1 MVMTP
6 YVKTILRSIRMT
18 LPRFLA
24 IFAIIA
30 LGVGFFSG
38 LKVTTPSFVYTADI
52 YTKEYSMFDFKLLS
66 TIGFEQAD
74 IDEIAKRTNCIV
86 EGSYTAD
93 CAAYLGDTVSA
104 DTVRFLSITQ
114 NVNKLKLESG
124 RMPEKPDE
132 IVIDGYM
139 VSSARIGDKLV
150 IADETSESAR
160 KMFKYN
166 EYTVVGTARTPV
178 YMNFQRGTSDE
189 GSGSVSYYVCA
200 LPEAFDSEY
209 FTEAYLYANTGL
221 YIYSDEYQAWA
232 KTAEDE
238 YGDIVED
245 VINKRFDRLLKDE
258 YQKLYDGFD
267 EFNDEIGDAWDEIT
281 DGRKELNDGKK
292 ELEDAQKEIDD
303 GRKELADAKKTLDD
317 SKKKLNEAK
326 KKLNSASVEIGAGK
340 TQLENAKKQ
349 LDGYKAQLDGYQQ
362 QINDGKAQL
371 SEARTNAPSQ
381 ITGLKSLI
389 SGLKSQIADIEA
401 GIINNQGR
409 LEQATDEDEIAEIE
423 GQIET
428 QKKNKEELQKKLS
441 EYEQQLSTLE
451 TMVAGG
457 FDAQEAEL
465 NSRQEQLDAQYAAY
479 TENLQKYELQKD
491 AYDKGVKE
499 YNKGKAEY
507 DSGLKKYNDG
517 LKKYN
522 DGVKKLDDAQKEVDD
537 GWAEYNDG
545 VFELWK
551 GYSEFSYEAETAFRS
566 ELVYGY
572 VLLEAV
578 DAPDTY
584 TLGRDKNTG
593 YVCFDND
600 SKIVDGIAAVFPI
613 FFFAIAALVCSTTMS
628 RMVSDERGIIG
639 TMRALGFTDTA
650 IVMKYAI
657 YAGSASV
664 LGGVLGFLGG
674 TKLFPAV
681 IWEVYA
687 MMYGFTEISFKSSA
701 LLFVIALG
709 VALICTVG
717 VSVVTAMSALTG
729 MPAELIRPKAPLPGK
744 RILLERIGFIWTRMK
759 FLHKVSARN
768 VFRFKKR
775 MWMMIVGIAGC
786 TALLLTAFGL
796 YDSICNVVNIQY
808 DDIMKYDLQVMFDD
822 KYRQYEIENAAKAAS
837 ENAGVNC
844 EYVIVK
850 DDVAKNNGSGYVRDL
865 EMFISDDPNVSK
877 IFGLTDVKTGETLPW
892 PADGEVAVSSK
903 LAEKNNVK
911 VGDSVTL
918 LYGDDDHE
926 VTLKVGSV
934 FTNYTFHYVMM
945 TPNTYRESFG
955 KPYTPETIL
964 FKTETKTS
972 ADAYKVASFLT
983 DNYTIKTW
991 SSTNDS
997 RESFAKTME
1006 RMNYVIVLVITCAA
1020 ALAFIVLFNLNNI
1033 NITERIREIATLK
1046 VMGFNKRE
1054 TGAYVTRENVILVL
1068 LGFVVGIPLGFLLHR
1083 YVMAQIAM
1091 DMVTYQVRIVPLSY
1105 FYSLAFVLLFSTIVN
1120 LIMRA
1125 KIEKIDMAESLKS
1138 AE

>member
-1 MVMTP
+1 MKP
-6 YVKTILRSIRMT
+6 YAKTILRSIRMT
-18 LPRFLA
+18 LPRFIA

-30 LGVGFFSG
+30 LGVGFFAG
-38 LKVTTPSFVYTADI
+38 LKVTTPSFVRTADV
-52 YTKEYSMFDFKLLS
+52 YTKEYAMFDFKFLS
-66 TIGFEQAD
+66 TIGFEQED
-74 IDEIAKRTNCIV
+74 IDEIAKRTNCVV

-93 CAAYLGDTVSA
+93 CAAFLGDTAGA
-104 DTVRFLSITQ
+104 DTVRFLSITK

-132 IVIDGYM
+132 IVIDGYKA
-139 VSSARIGDKLV
+139 SSAHIGEKLV

-160 KMFKYN
+160 KMFKFK

-189 GSGSVSYYVCA
+189 GSGTVSYYVCA
-200 LPEAFDSEY
+200 LPGAFDSEY
-209 FTEAYLYANTGL
+209 FTEAYLYADTGL
-221 YIYSDEYQAWA
+221 YIYSDEYKDWA
-232 KTAEDE
+232 KTAEE
-238 YGDIVED
+238 QYGDIVED
-245 VINKRFDRLLKDE
+245 VIGKRFEKLLKDE

-267 EFNDEIGDAWDEIT
+267 EFNEEIGDAWDEIT
-281 DGRKELNDGKK
+281 DGQKELDDGKK
-292 ELEDAQKEIDD
+292 ELEDAQKEINDN
-303 GRKELADAKKTLDD
+303 RKKLADAKKTLDST
-317 SKKKLNEAK
+317 SKKLKDANKELTSAKVLLN
-326 KKLNSASVEIGAGK
+326 AGK
-340 TQLENAKKQ
+340 SQLDKGKKE
-349 LDGYKAQLDGYQQ
+349 LDGYKSQLDAGQKAIDDARTQ
-362 QINDGKAQL
+362 LSTARSQTADGIRELRSSIPTLESSVSSVQAGITNYEESLANETDPDEIARLEDLIEEQKKKKAELEKKL
-371 SEARTNAPSQ
+371 SEARAKLT
-381 ITGLKSLI
+381 
-389 SGLKSQIADIEA
+389 E
-401 GIINNQGR
+401 
-409 LEQATDEDEIAEIE
+409 LEQ
-423 GQIET
+423 
-428 QKKNKEELQKKLS
+428 LQG
-441 EYEQQLSTLE
+441 T
-451 TMVAGG
+451 
-457 FDAQEAEL
+457 FDGQEAQI
-465 NSRQEQLDAQYAAY
+465 NAQQEQLDAQVAVYNDSLAKY
-479 TENLQKYELQKD
+479 QTEKAK
-491 AYDKGVKE
+491 YDKSLE
-499 YNKGKAEY
+499 QYNKGKAEY
-507 DSGLKKYNDG
+507 DDGLKKYNDG
-517 LKKYN
+517 LKKYK

-537 GWAEYNDG
+537 GWKEYHDG
-545 VFELWK
+545 VFELWR
-551 GYSEFSYEAETAFRS
+551 GYSEFAYAADTTFRS

-572 VLLEAV
+572 VLLDSV
-578 DAPDTY
+578 DPPDTY

-639 TMRALGFTDTA
+639 TMRALGFSDTA

-664 LGGVLGFLGG
+664 LGGVLGFMGG

-687 MMYGFTEISFKSSA
+687 MMYGFTTLEFATSIP
-701 LLFVIALG
+701 LFILSLG

-822 KYRQYEIENAAKAAS
+822 KYRQYEIEDAAAAAS
-837 ENAGVNC
+837 ANAGINC
-844 EYVIVK
+844 EYAVVK
-850 DDVAKNNGSGYVRDL
+850 DDTAKNNGSGYVRDL
-865 EMFISDDPNVSK
+865 EMFISDDPNTSL
-877 IFGLTDVKTGETLPW
+877 IFGLNDVKTGESLSW
-892 PADGEVAVSSK
+892 PADGEVAVSGK

-911 VGDSVTL
+911 AGDYITL
-918 LYGDDDHE
+918 LYGDDEHE

-945 TPNTYRESFG
+945 TPATYKEAFG
-955 KPYTPETIL
+955 KPYTPETVL
-964 FKTETKTS
+964 FKTSTKTS
-972 ADAYKVASFLT
+972 ADSYKVASYLT
-983 DNYTIKTW
+983 DNYDIKTW

-1068 LGFVVGIPLGFLLHR
+1068 LGFVVGLPLGFLLHR

>member
-1 MVMTP
+1 MVMKP
-6 YVKTILRSIRMT
+6 YAKTILRSIRMT
-18 LPRFLA
+18 LPRFIA

-30 LGVGFFSG
+30 LGVGFFAG
-38 LKVTTPSFVYTADI
+38 LKVTTPSFVHTADV
-52 YTKEYSMFDFKLLS
+52 YTNEYAMFDFKFLS
-66 TIGFEQAD
+66 TIGFEQED

-93 CAAYLGDTVSA
+93 CAAFLGDTVSA
-104 DTVRFLSITQ
+104 DTVRFLSITK

-132 IVIDGYM
+132 IVIDGYK
-139 VSSARIGDKLV
+139 VSSARIGDKLI

-160 KMFKYN
+160 DMFKYK

-189 GSGSVSYYVCA
+189 GSGTVSYFVCA

-209 FTEAYLYANTGL
+209 YTEAYLYANTGL
-221 YIYSDEYQAWA
+221 YIYSDEYKEWA
-232 KTAEDE
+232 KGAESQ
-238 YGDIVED
+238 YGDIVDD
-245 VINKRFDRLLKDE
+245 VIGKRFEKLLKDE
-258 YQKLYDGFD
+258 YKKLYDGFD
-267 EFNDEIGDAWDEIT
+267 EFNEEIGDAWDEIADGQKELD
-281 DGRKELNDGKK
+281 DGRK
-292 ELEDAQKEIDD
+292 ELEDAQKEINDN
-303 GRKELADAKKTLDD
+303 RKKLADAKKTLDSS
-317 SKKKLNEAK
+317 SKKLKDANKELTSAKVLLN
-326 KKLNSASVEIGAGK
+326 AGK
-340 TQLENAKKQ
+340 SQLDKGKKE
-349 LDGYKAQLDGYQQ
+349 LDGYKSQLDAGQKAIDDARSQ
-362 QINDGKAQL
+362 LATARTQTADGIRDLRNNIPQLESSISSVQAGITNYEESLANETDPDEIARLEELIEEQKKKKADLEKKL
-371 SEARTNAPSQ
+371 SEARS
-381 ITGLKSLI
+381 
-389 SGLKSQIADIEA
+389 
-401 GIINNQGR
+401 
-409 LEQATDEDEIAEIE
+409 
-423 GQIET
+423 
-428 QKKNKEELQKKLS
+428 KLS
-441 EYEQQLSTLE
+441 ELEQLQGTFDGQE
-451 TMVAGG
+451 AQI
-457 FDAQEAEL
+457 DAQ
-465 NSRQEQLDAQYAAY
+465 QEQLNAQVSAY
-479 TENLQKYELQKD
+479 NDSLAKYQTEKAK
-491 AYDKGVKE
+491 YDKSLE
-499 YNKGKAEY
+499 QYNKGKAEY
-507 DSGLKKYNDG
+507 DDGMKKYNDG
-517 LKKYN
+517 LKKYK

-537 GWAEYNDG
+537 GWKEYHDG
-545 VFELWK
+545 VFELWR
-551 GYSEFSYEAETAFRS
+551 GYSEFSYAADTTFRS

-572 VLLEAV
+572 VLLDAV
-578 DAPDTY
+578 DPPDTY

-687 MMYGFTEISFKSSA
+687 MMYGFTTLEFATSVP
-701 LLFVIALG
+701 LFILSLG

-822 KYRQYEIENAAKAAS
+822 KYRQYELEDAANAAL
-837 ENAGVNC
+837 AGSGINY
-844 EYVIVK
+844 EYAIVK
-850 DDVAKNNGSGYVRDL
+850 DDQAKNNGSGYVRDL
-865 EMFISDDPNVSK
+865 EMFISDDPNTSL
-877 IFGLTDVKTGETLPW
+877 IFGLTDLKTGETLPW
-892 PADGEVAVSSK
+892 PADGEVAVSGK

-911 VGDSVTL
+911 AGDTITL
-918 LYGDDDHE
+918 LYGDDEHE
-926 VTLKVGSV
+926 VKLKVGSV

-945 TPNTYRESFG
+945 TPATYREAFG

-964 FKTETKTS
+964 VKTETKTS
-972 ADAYKVASFLT
+972 ADSYKVASYLT
-983 DNYTIKTW
+983 DDYNIKTW

-1006 RMNYVIVLVITCAA
+1006 RMNYVIVLVIACAA
-1020 ALAFIVLFNLNNI
+1020 TLAFIVLFNLNNI

-1046 VMGFNKRE
+1046 VMGFNKVE
-1054 TGAYVTRENVILVL
+1054 TGAYVTRENVILVQ
-1068 LGFVVGIPLGFLLHR
+1068 LGFIVGLPLGFLLHR

-1105 FYSLAFVLLFSTIVN
+1105 LYSLAFVLLFSTIVN

>member
-1 MVMTP
+1 MVMKP
-6 YVKTILRSIRMT
+6 YAKTILRSIRMT
-18 LPRFLA
+18 LPRFIA

-30 LGVGFFSG
+30 LGVGFFAG
-38 LKVTTPSFVYTADI
+38 LKVTTPSFVHTADV
-52 YTKEYSMFDFKLLS
+52 YTKEYAMFDFKFLS

-74 IDEIAKRTNCIV
+74 IDEIAKRTNCVV

-93 CAAYLGDTVSA
+93 CAAFLGDTVSA
-104 DTVRFLSITQ
+104 DTVRFLSITK

-132 IVIDGYM
+132 IVIDGYRI
-139 VSSARIGDKLV
+139 SSAHIGEKLV

-160 KMFKYN
+160 EMFKYK
-166 EYTVVGTARTPV
+166 EYTIVGTARTPV

-189 GSGSVSYYVCA
+189 GSGSVLYYVCA

-209 FTEAYLYANTGL
+209 FTEAYLYADTGL
-221 YIYSDEYQAWA
+221 YIYSDEYKDWA
-232 KTAEDE
+232 KNAEDQ
-238 YGDIVED
+238 YGDIVDD
-245 VINKRFDRLLKDE
+245 VINKRFERLLKDE

-267 EFNDEIGDAWDEIT
+267 EFNEEIGDAWDEIE
-281 DGRKELNDGKK
+281 DGQEELDDAKK
-292 ELEDAQKEIDD
+292 KLEDAQKEINDN
-303 GRKELADAKKTLDD
+303 RKKLTDAKKTLDNS
-317 SKKKLNEAK
+317 SKKLKDANKELTSAKVLLDAGKSQLTKAK
-326 KKLNSASVEIGAGK
+326 KE
-340 TQLENAKKQ
+340 
-349 LDGYKAQLDGYQQ
+349 LDGYKSQLDGYQKS
-362 QINDGKAQL
+362 IDDGREKL
-371 SEARTNAPSQ
+371 SNARIQTAEGIKELKNTIPS
-381 ITGLKSLI
+381 LES
-389 SGLKSQIADIEA
+389 SIASVEA
-401 GIINNQGR
+401 GIANLQAS
-409 LEQATDEDEIAEIE
+409 LDQATDPDEIERLTE
-423 GQIET
+423 QIDT
-428 QKKNKEELQKKLS
+428 QKKTKAELEGKLSAARQKLAELQ
-441 EYEQQLSTLE
+441 TLE
-451 TMVAGG
+451 SG
-457 FDAQEAEL
+457 FDGQEAQL
-465 NSRQEQLDAQYAAY
+465 NEQQEQLNAQYAAY
-479 TENLQKYELQKD
+479 NENYGKYATEKAK
-491 AYDKGVKE
+491 YDKSLE
-499 YNKGKAEY
+499 QYNKGKAEY
-507 DSGLKKYNDG
+507 DSGLKQYNDG

-522 DGVKKLDDAQKEVDD
+522 DGVKKLDKAQKEVDD
-537 GWAEYNDG
+537 GWKEYHDG

-551 GYSEFSYEAETAFRS
+551 GYSEFSYAADTTFRA

-572 VLLEAV
+572 ILLDSV

-639 TMRALGFTDTA
+639 TMRALGFSDTA

-664 LGGVLGFLGG
+664 LGGVLGFMGG

-687 MMYGFTEISFKSSA
+687 MMYGFTTLEFSTSIP
-701 LLFVIALG
+701 LFILSLG

-822 KYRQYEIENAAKAAS
+822 KYRQYEIEDAAKAALEHS
-837 ENAGVNC
+837 GINY
-844 EYVIVK
+844 EYAVVK
-850 DDVAKNNGSGYVRDL
+850 DDVAKNSGSGYVRDL
-865 EMFISDDPNVSK
+865 EMFISDDPNTSL
-877 IFGLTDVKTGETLPW
+877 IFGLNDLKTGEALPW
-892 PADGEVAVSSK
+892 PSDGEVAVSGK

-911 VGDSVTL
+911 VGDNITL
-918 LYGDDDHE
+918 LYGDDEHE
-926 VTLKVGSV
+926 VTLKVGSI

-945 TPNTYRESFG
+945 TPNTYREAFE

-964 FKTETKTS
+964 VKTETKTS
-972 ADAYKVASFLT
+972 ADSYKVASYLT
-983 DNYTIKTW
+983 DNYDIKTW

-1068 LGFVVGIPLGFLLHR
+1068 LGFIVGIPLGFLLHR

>member
-1 MVMTP
+1 MVMKP
-6 YVKTILRSIRMT
+6 YAKTILRSIRMT
-18 LPRFLA
+18 LPRFIA

-30 LGVGFFSG
+30 LGVGFFAG
-38 LKVTTPSFVYTADI
+38 LKVTTPSFVHTADV
-52 YTKEYSMFDFKLLS
+52 YTKDYAMFDFKFLS
-66 TIGFEQAD
+66 TIGFEEED
-74 IDEIAKRTNCIV
+74 IDEIAKRTNCVV

-93 CAAYLGDTVSA
+93 CAAFLGDSVSA
-104 DTVRFLSITQ
+104 DTVRFLSITK
-114 NVNKLKLESG
+114 NVNKLKLEAG

-132 IVIDGYM
+132 IVIDGYR
-139 VSSARIGDKLV
+139 VSSAHIGEKLV

-160 KMFKYN
+160 EMFKYK

-189 GSGSVSYYVCA
+189 GSGSILYYVCA

-209 FTEAYLYANTGL
+209 YTEAYLYADTGL
-221 YIYSDEYQAWA
+221 YIYSDEYKDWA
-232 KTAEDE
+232 KTAEDQ
-238 YGDIVED
+238 YGKVVED
-245 VINKRFDRLLKDE
+245 VINKRFEKLLKDE

-267 EFNDEIGDAWDEIT
+267 EFNEEISDAWDEIE
-281 DGRKELNDGKK
+281 DGQKELDDAKK
-292 ELEDAQKEIDD
+292 KLEDGQKEINDN
-303 GRKELADAKKTLDD
+303 RKKLADAKKTLDNS
-317 SKKKLNEAK
+317 SKKLKDANKELTSAKVMLN
-326 KKLNSASVEIGAGK
+326 AGK
-340 TQLENAKKQ
+340 SQLDKAKKQ
-349 LDGYKAQLDGYQQ
+349 LDGYKSQLDGYQKE
-362 QINDGKAQL
+362 INDGREKLSDARTQTAEGIKELKKNIPILESSIASVGAGITNLQAQL
-371 SEARTNAPSQ
+371 
-381 ITGLKSLI
+381 
-389 SGLKSQIADIEA
+389 D
-401 GIINNQGR
+401 
-409 LEQATDEDEIAEIE
+409 QATDPDEIEELKAK
-423 GQIET
+423 IET
-428 QKKNKEELQKKLS
+428 QKNTKADLESKLAAAKQKLTELETLEAGFDGQEEQLNAKQEELNQ
-441 EYEQQLSTLE
+441 
-451 TMVAGG
+451 
-457 FDAQEAEL
+457 
-465 NSRQEQLDAQYAAY
+465 QYAAY
-479 TENLQKYELQKD
+479 NDSYSQYVTEKTK
-491 AYDKGVKE
+491 YDKSLE
-499 YNKGKAEY
+499 QYNKGKAEY
-507 DSGLKKYNDG
+507 DEGLKKYNDG
-517 LKKYN
+517 LKKYK

-537 GWAEYNDG
+537 GWKEYNDG
-545 VFELWK
+545 VLELWN
-551 GYSEFSYEAETAFRS
+551 GYSEFAYAADTTFRA

-572 VLLEAV
+572 ILLDSV

-584 TLGRDKNTG
+584 ALGRDKNTG

-639 TMRALGFTDTA
+639 TMRALGFSDTA

-687 MMYGFTEISFKSSA
+687 MMYGFTTLEFSTSIP
-701 LLFVIALG
+701 LFILSLG

-729 MPAELIRPKAPLPGK
+729 MPAELIRPKAPLPGT

-822 KYRQYEIENAAKAAS
+822 KYRQYEIEDAAKAALTNS
-837 ENAGVNC
+837 GINY

-865 EMFISDDPNVSK
+865 EMFISDDPNTSL
-877 IFGLTDVKTGETLPW
+877 IFGLTDVKTGEPLPW
-892 PADGEVAVSSK
+892 PADGEIAVSGK

-911 VGDSVTL
+911 PGDSVTL
-918 LYGDDDHE
+918 LYGDDEHE

-945 TPNTYRESFG
+945 TPATYKEAFG
-955 KPYTPETIL
+955 KPYTPETIIV
-964 FKTETKTS
+964 KTETKTS
-972 ADAYKVASFLT
+972 ADSYKVASYLT
-983 DNYTIKTW
+983 DNYDIKTW

-1068 LGFVVGIPLGFLLHR
+1068 LGFIVGIPLGFLLHR

>member
-1 MVMTP
+1 MVMKP
-6 YVKTILRSIRMT
+6 YAKTILRSIRMT
-18 LPRFLA
+18 LPRFIA

-30 LGVGFFSG
+30 LGVGFFAG
-38 LKVTTPSFVYTADI
+38 LKVTTPSFVHTADV
-52 YTKEYSMFDFKLLS
+52 YTKEYAMFDFKFLS

-74 IDEIAKRTNCIV
+74 IDEIAKRTNCVV

-93 CAAYLGDTVSA
+93 CAAFLGDTVSA
-104 DTVRFLSITQ
+104 DTVRFLSITK

-132 IVIDGYM
+132 IVIDGYRI
-139 VSSARIGDKLV
+139 SSAHIGEKLV

-160 KMFKYN
+160 EMFKYK
-166 EYTVVGTARTPV
+166 EYTIVGTARTPV

-189 GSGSVSYYVCA
+189 GSGSVLYYVCA

-209 FTEAYLYANTGL
+209 FTEAYLYADTGL
-221 YIYSDEYQAWA
+221 YIYSDEYKDWA
-232 KTAEDE
+232 KNAESQ
-238 YGDIVED
+238 YGDIVDD
-245 VINKRFDRLLKDE
+245 VINKRFERLLKDE

-267 EFNDEIGDAWDEIT
+267 EFNEEIGDAWGEIE
-281 DGRKELNDGKK
+281 DGQEELDDAKK
-292 ELEDAQKEIDD
+292 KLEDAQKEINDN
-303 GRKELADAKKTLDD
+303 RKKLTDAKKTLDNS
-317 SKKKLNEAK
+317 SKKLKDANKELTSAKVLLDAGKSQLTKAK
-326 KKLNSASVEIGAGK
+326 KE
-340 TQLENAKKQ
+340 
-349 LDGYKAQLDGYQQ
+349 LDGYKSQLDGYQKS
-362 QINDGKAQL
+362 IDDGREKL
-371 SEARTNAPSQ
+371 SNARIQTAEGIKELKNTIPS
-381 ITGLKSLI
+381 LES
-389 SGLKSQIADIEA
+389 SIASVEA
-401 GIINNQGR
+401 GIANLQAS
-409 LEQATDEDEIAEIE
+409 LDQATDPDEIGRLTE
-423 GQIET
+423 QIET
-428 QKKNKEELQKKLS
+428 QRQTKAGLESKLSAARQKLTELQ
-441 EYEQQLSTLE
+441 TLE
-451 TMVAGG
+451 SG
-457 FDAQEAEL
+457 FDGQEAQL
-465 NSRQEQLDAQYAAY
+465 NEQQEQLNAQYAAY
-479 TENLQKYELQKD
+479 NENYGKYATEKAK
-491 AYDKGVKE
+491 YDKSLE
-499 YNKGKAEY
+499 QYNKGKAEY
-507 DSGLKKYNDG
+507 DSGLKQYNDG

-522 DGVKKLDDAQKEVDD
+522 DGVKKLDKAQKEVDD
-537 GWAEYNDG
+537 GWKEYHDG

-551 GYSEFSYEAETAFRS
+551 GYSEFSYAADTTFRA

-572 VLLEAV
+572 ILLDSV

-584 TLGRDKNTG
+584 ALGRDKNTG

-639 TMRALGFTDTA
+639 TMRALGFSDTA

-664 LGGVLGFLGG
+664 LGGVLGFMGG

-687 MMYGFTEISFKSSA
+687 MMYGFTTLEFSTSIP
-701 LLFVIALG
+701 LFILSLG

-822 KYRQYEIENAAKAAS
+822 KYRQYEIEDAAKAALEHS
-837 ENAGVNC
+837 GINY
-844 EYVIVK
+844 EYAVVK
-850 DDVAKNNGSGYVRDL
+850 DDVAKNSGSGYVRDL
-865 EMFISDDPNVSK
+865 EMFISDDPNTSL
-877 IFGLTDVKTGETLPW
+877 IFGLNDLKTGEALPW
-892 PADGEVAVSSK
+892 PSDGEVAVSGK

-911 VGDSVTL
+911 VGDNITL
-918 LYGDDDHE
+918 LYGDDEHE
-926 VTLKVGSV
+926 VTLKVGSI

-945 TPNTYRESFG
+945 TPNTYREAFE

-964 FKTETKTS
+964 VKTETKTS
-972 ADAYKVASFLT
+972 ADSYKVASYLT
-983 DNYTIKTW
+983 DNYDIKTW

-1068 LGFVVGIPLGFLLHR
+1068 LGFIVGIPLGFLLHR